1 LKEGNEVKDLQE
13 VKESKDNP
21 FPVHMRI
28 GAFSGPLFP
37 LPPQLP
43 SLPLLLRKFL
53 TIRLA
58 ASLAALATFTPILFA
73 QAAQPQG
80 TTNAPSAAS
89 STPNALSHDLGG
101 VWMQY
106 PDERVGGVPIVT
118 GIDEKTRPP
127 LTPWG
132 QARFDAAIPFMGPR
146 AVAGKENN
154 PSLRCVPESVPKSLI
169 LPNPFE
175 IVQIPGRVFMFFEEF
190 HLWRT
195 IWTDGRALPKDPD
208 PSYLGYSVGK
218 WEGETFVVDT
228 IGFNDKPWVDSFGNP
243 RSEQMHLTERYR
255 RLNRDTLE
263 MQIIMDDPKAYTKTW
278 VSAPRLFKFEPGWEL
293 GEFFCVLDEENAYS
307 ERVRKPAGGAET
319 APK

>member
-1 LKEGNEVKDLQE
+1 MKEGNEVKELKE
-13 VKESKDNP
+13 VKESKENP

-118 GIDEKTRPP
+118 
-127 LTPWG
+127 
-132 QARFDAAIPFMGPR
+132 
-146 AVAGKENN
+146 
-154 PSLRCVPESVPKSLI
+154 
-169 LPNPFE
+169 
-175 IVQIPGRVFMFFEEF
+175 
-190 HLWRT
+190 
-195 IWTDGRALPKDPD
+195 
-208 PSYLGYSVGK
+208 
-218 WEGETFVVDT
+218 
-228 IGFNDKPWVDSFGNP
+228 
-243 RSEQMHLTERYR
+243 
-255 RLNRDTLE
+255 
-263 MQIIMDDPKAYTKTW
+263 
-278 VSAPRLFKFEPGWEL
+278 
-293 GEFFCVLDEENAYS
+293 
-307 ERVRKPAGGAET
+307 
-319 APK
+319 

>member
-1 LKEGNEVKDLQE
+1 MNQRTA
-13 VKESKDNP
+13 
-21 FPVHMRI
+21 FPEKQTIDRRSVRL
-28 GAFSGPLFP
+28 GSLRWN
-37 LPPQLP
+37 QLA
-43 SLPLLLRKFL
+43 LRL
-53 TIRLA
+53 SVL
-58 ASLAALATFTPILFA
+58 LAALGTVAGCSPLLFA
-73 QAAQPQG
+73 QASQPSG
-80 TTNAPSAAS
+80 TNVTPATAPPA
-89 STPNALSHDLGG
+89 TPATAPALAHDLSG
-101 VWMQY
+101 VWMQF
-106 PDERVGGVPIVT
+106 PDKKVDGVAIIG
-118 GIDEKTRPP
+118 GIDETSRPP

-132 QARFDAAIPFMGPR
+132 QARFDATVPFMGPR
-146 AVAGKENN
+146 AHAGMENN

-218 WEGETFVVDT
+218 WEGDTFVVDT
-228 IGFNDKPWVDSFGNP
+228 IGFNDVPWVDSYGNP

-263 MQIIMDDPKAYTKTW
+263 MQIIMDDPKAYTKIW
-278 VSAPRLFKFEPGWEL
+278 SSPPRLFKFEPGWEL
-293 GEFFCVLDEENAYS
+293 AEVFCVVDEETDYA
-307 ERVRKPAGGAET
+307 ERVRKPAGDAST